1 MVTRQL
7 SPEIVSLIHHVS
19 LNESGW
25 WKKATSQVILG
36 VLWKRTT
43 PITRDVFQADLL
55 NELGHN
61 ISEEAFA
68 AQLQS
73 LTAQG
78 AIVEAPNE
86 TIRLAEATRRT
97 LHTANQSTI
106 AERDECLVS
115 FTSSCKKH
123 VEGLDPEKVWD
134 SFRKGLATTVRLSGA
149 NLYHLLGD
157 GNLERDKDWLTA
169 FFKDFDIAHCEGL
182 RKVVADFFAPGNQ
195 ACRNQVL
202 RMMSAQFFAEA
213 SQLND
218 ATIRTLEGDKK
229 KRVIRVVL
237 DTNFVFSV
245 LDLHD
250 NPSDGSALS
259 LIALAG
265 QAKRYLDIKFYV
277 LPSTIDE
284 AQHVLADQLRA
295 VERIRTTG
303 AMARAAL
310 TQTLSGI
317 ARRYFSAAAA
327 SNGLSPAEYFKP
339 YVEDLRTILIDKGI
353 AVLEAHPAI
362 YNQRQDVVD
371 DVLSE
376 HEWEG
381 QNIPE
386 HRRKSYETLLHDVVL
401 WHAVS
406 DRRSSYVDSPFEV
419 EYWAVSIDWR
429 LIGFDRKKRESGV
442 NKLPV
447 VLHPNSLVQLV
458 QFWVPRSAEMDASLI
473 DSLSLPLYFQS
484 FDIEDERATIKV
496 LEAISRY
503 ENQADI
509 SEATI
514 TKILAN
520 QVLRA
525 RLRESTAA
533 NDVVFELVR
542 DEILAEH
549 RVTIE
554 KLGAA
559 ESSIEALNSDLA
571 VERNLREE
579 VAQSLAAAAKKI
591 DNIQSSASLVT
602 QEKITLSEEL
612 NAATRKVAIAEGQV
626 RELAGTNTTIETE
639 LMKSRFVN
647 RFVFLPL
654 LLSVILAAIVVAKG
668 GSLDLAGYRRGMAAG
683 LVFFVPIL
691 ISCWATRLF
700 SSLWTSLETWWL
712 PKAMKWAGWA
722 SLVLLILTLEAVFQ
736 GCVYDLY
743 KELTG
748 SDASTAI
755 QTIGK

>member
-1 MVTRQL
+1 MATRQL

-19 LNESGW
+19 LNETGW
-25 WKKATSQVILG
+25 WKKATSQVVLG
-36 VLWKRTT
+36 VLWKRNE
-43 PITRDVFQADLL
+43 PIDRNGLHSDLFK
-55 NELGHN
+55 ELGHG
-61 ISEEAFA
+61 IAEETLT
-68 AQLQS
+68 AQLQL

-78 AIVEAPNE
+78 AIIESQDGA
-86 TIRLAEATRRT
+86 IRLAEATKRT
-97 LHTANQSTI
+97 LHAANQATL
-106 AERDECLVS
+106 AEREECLKS
-115 FTSSCKKH
+115 FKSSCSTH
-123 VEGLDPEKVWD
+123 VESLDPDVVWE
-134 SFRKGLATTVRLSGA
+134 SFRKGLATTVRLAGA

-157 GNLERDKDWLTA
+157 GNLERDKDWLSA
-169 FFKDFDIAHCEGL
+169 FFNNFDIAHREGL
-182 RKVVADFFAPGNQ
+182 RKVAADFFAPSNHP
-195 ACRNQVL
+195 CRNQVL

-213 SQLND
+213 SQLSD
-218 ATIRTLEGDKK
+218 TTIKALEGDKK
-229 KRVIRVVL
+229 KRVVRIVL
-237 DTNFVFSV
+237 DTNFIFSV

-310 TQTLSGI
+310 TQALSGI

-327 SNGLSPAEYFKP
+327 QNGLSPAEYFKP
-339 YVEDLRTILIDKGI
+339 YIEDLRTILIDKGI

-362 YNQRQDVVD
+362 YHQRQDVVD

-376 HEWEG
+376 HEWEE
-381 QNIPE
+381 QSIPE

-406 DRRSSYVDSPFEV
+406 DKRSSYVDSPFEI

-429 LIGFDRKKRESGV
+429 LIGFDRKKRDAGA

-458 QFWVPRSAEMDASLI
+458 QFWVPRSTEMDASLI

-514 TKILAN
+514 TRILAN
-520 QVLRA
+520 QALRA

-533 NDVVFELVR
+533 NDVVFDLVR

-549 RVTIE
+549 RLTVE

-559 ESSIEALNSDLA
+559 ESSIQALNADLEMASKTRDEAVQKLA
-571 VERNLREE
+571 VATESLDN
-579 VAQSLAAAAKKI
+579 VQSTAAIVNFEKNVLSNKLGI
-591 DNIQSSASLVT
+591 VT
-602 QEKITLSEEL
+602 QE
-612 NAATRKVAIAEGQV
+612 AQIAQEQA
-626 RELAGTNTTIETE
+626 RELADSKKKIELE
-639 LMKSRFVN
+639 LIKTRFVN
-647 RFVFLPL
+647 RFVFIPL
-654 LLSVILAAIVVAKG
+654 LFAVLLVAILLSKGDILG
-668 GSLDLAGYRRGMAAG
+668 LAGFRRAMAAG
-683 LVFFVPIL
+683 LGFSLPIL
-691 ISCWATRLF
+691 LSCWSIRLF
-700 SSLWTSLETWWL
+700 PNLWAGLQAWWL
-712 PKAMKWAGWA
+712 PKAMKWVGWA
-722 SLVLLILTLEAVFQ
+722 SLGLAILTLEAVFQ
-736 GCVYDLY
+736 GHVYDKF
-743 KELTG
+743 KEVNGTDAAAEG
-748 SDASTAI
+748 SVN
-755 QTIGK
+755 GK

>member
-25 WKKATSQVILG
+25 WKKATSQVVLG
-36 VLWKRTT
+36 VLWKRGT
-43 PITRDVFQADLL
+43 PISREVFQADLL
-55 NELGHN
+55 KELGHN
-61 ISEEAFA
+61 ISEASLA
-68 AQLQS
+68 AQLQL
-73 LTAQG
+73 LTTQG
-78 AIVEAPNE
+78 AIVEAQDG

-97 LHTANQSTI
+97 LHAANQSTI
-106 AERDECLVS
+106 AERDECLAS
-115 FTSSCKKH
+115 FTSSCKNH
-123 VEGLDPEKVWD
+123 VEALDPNLVWD
-134 SFRKGLATTVRLSGA
+134 SFRKGLATTVRLAGA

-169 FFKDFDIAHCEGL
+169 FFKNFDIAHREGL
-182 RKVVADFFAPGNQ
+182 RKVAADFFAPGNQ
-195 ACRNQVL
+195 PCRNQVL

-218 ATIRTLEGDKK
+218 ATIKALEGDKK
-229 KRVIRVVL
+229 KRVIRIVL

-277 LPSTIDE
+277 LPATIDE

-303 AMARAAL
+303 SMARAAL
-310 TQTLSGI
+310 TQALSGI
-317 ARRYFSAAAA
+317 ARRYFSAAAS
-327 SNGLSPAEYFKP
+327 SNGLSPGEYFKP

-353 AVLEAHPAI
+353 GVLEAHPAV

-371 DVLSE
+371 DVLVE

-381 QNIPE
+381 HNIPE

-429 LIGFDRKKRESGV
+429 LIGFDRKKREAGA

-447 VLHPNSLVQLV
+447 VLHPNSLVQLI
-458 QFWVPRSAEMDASLI
+458 QFWVPRSTEMDASLI

-503 ENQADI
+503 ENQGDI

-520 QVLRA
+520 QALRA
-525 RLRESTAA
+525 RLRESSAA

-549 RVTIE
+549 RLTVE
-554 KLGAA
+554 RLGAA
-559 ESSIEALNSDLA
+559 ESSIQALSSDLA
-571 VERNLREE
+571 SERKQREE
-579 VAQSLAAAAKKI
+579 VALSLARTAENLDSVKGDVASVERERSALNKELGTVTKK
-591 DNIQSSASLVT
+591 A
-602 QEKITLSEEL
+602 E
-612 NAATRKVAIAEGQV
+612 IAEGQV
-626 RELAGTNTTIETE
+626 KELSGAKTVVERE
-639 LMKSRFVN
+639 LMKTRFLN
-647 RFVFLPL
+647 RFVLGPL
-654 LLSVILAAIVVAKG
+654 LLSLVLVAFFVSYG
-668 GSLDLAGYRRGMAAG
+668 EISNLTGFRRFMAAC
-683 LVFFVPIL
+683 LVFSLPIL
-691 ISCWATRLF
+691 IACWSIRLIPKF
-700 SSLWTSLETWWL
+700 LSGLETWWL
-712 PKAMKWAGWA
+712 PRVMKWVGWA
-722 SLVLLILTLEAVFQ
+722 SLGLVALALEAVLQ
-736 GCVYDLY
+736 GHIYDTF
-743 KELTG
+743 KELRG
-748 SDASTAI
+748 SDVPAGVKTD
-755 QTIGK
+755 GK

>member
-25 WKKATSQVILG
+25 WKKATSQVVLG

-43 PITRDVFQADLL
+43 PISRDVFQADLL
-55 NELGHN
+55 KELGHN
-61 ISEEAFA
+61 ISEETLV

-78 AIVEAPNE
+78 AIVEAPDG
-86 TIRLAEATRRT
+86 TIRLAESTRRA

-106 AERDECLVS
+106 AERDECLAS
-115 FTSSCKKH
+115 FTYSCKKH
-123 VEGLDPEKVWD
+123 VAGLDPEKVWD
-134 SFRKGLATTVRLSGA
+134 SFRKGLAKTVRLSGA

-157 GNLERDKDWLTA
+157 GNLERDRDWLTA
-169 FFKDFDIAHCEGL
+169 FFKDFDIGDREGL
-182 RKVVADFFAPGNQ
+182 RKVAADFFAPGNQ
-195 ACRNQVL
+195 PCRNQVL

-218 ATIRTLEGDKK
+218 ATIKALEGDKK

-310 TQTLSGI
+310 TQALSGI

-371 DVLSE
+371 DVLIE
-376 HEWEG
+376 HEWEE

-509 SEATI
+509 SEVTI

-559 ESSIEALNSDLA
+559 ESSIQALNINLTA
-571 VERNLREE
+571 ERKMREE
-579 VAQSLAAAAKKI
+579 AAKNLAAASEEL
-591 DNIQSSASLVT
+591 DNIQSSAASVT
-602 QEKITLSEEL
+602 NERNALSEEL
-612 NAATRKVAIAEGQV
+612 GALTQKAAIAEGQV
-626 RELAGTNTTIETE
+626 RELAGTKTKIEIE

-647 RFVFLPL
+647 RFVFFPL
-654 LLSVILAAIVVAKG
+654 LLSVVLVAILVANG
-668 GSLDLAGYRRGMAAG
+668 ESLNVAGFRRVMASGLAFSVP
-683 LVFFVPIL
+683 VF
-691 ISCWATRLF
+691 ISCWLIRLLP
-700 SSLWTSLETWWL
+700 SLWGGLESWWL

-722 SLVLLILTLEAVFQ
+722 SLGLVILTLEAVFQ
-736 GCVYDLY
+736 GHVYDQF
-743 KELTG
+743 KELKG
-748 SDASTAI
+748 SDASTEV
-755 QTIGK
+755 QTNGK

>member
-25 WKKATSQVILG
+25 WKKATSQVVLG
-36 VLWKRTT
+36 VLWKRNT
-43 PITRDVFQADLL
+43 PISRQVFQSDILK
-55 NELGHN
+55 ELGHN
-61 ISEEAFA
+61 ISEETLA

-78 AIVEAPNE
+78 AIVEAPDG

-97 LHTANQSTI
+97 LHAANQSTI
-106 AERDECLVS
+106 AERDECLAS
-115 FTSSCKKH
+115 FTSSCNKH

-169 FFKDFDIAHCEGL
+169 FFKDFDIAHREGL
-182 RKVVADFFAPGNQ
+182 RKVAADFFAPGNQ
-195 ACRNQVL
+195 PCRNQVL

-218 ATIRTLEGDKK
+218 ATIKALEGDKK

-265 QAKRYLDIKFYV
+265 QAKRYLDIKFFV

-310 TQTLSGI
+310 TQALSGI

-327 SNGLSPAEYFKP
+327 SNGLSPVEYFKP

-353 AVLEAHPAI
+353 AVLEAHSAI

-371 DVLSE
+371 DVLIE
-376 HEWEG
+376 HDWEER
-381 QNIPE
+381 NIPE

-401 WHAVS
+401 WHSVC

-429 LIGFDRKKRESGV
+429 LIGFDRKKRELGV

-520 QVLRA
+520 QALRA
-525 RLRESTAA
+525 RLRESTSA

-549 RVTIE
+549 RLTIE

-559 ESSIEALNSDLA
+559 ESSIQTLNIDLA
-571 VERNLREE
+571 AERKMREE
-579 VAQSLAAAAKKI
+579 ADRNFAAAAERLDTIK
-591 DNIQSSASLVT
+591 NSASIVT
-602 QEKITLSEEL
+602 LEKNTLSKEL
-612 NAATRKVAIAEGQV
+612 DAAAQKAAIAEGQV
-626 RELAGTNTTIETE
+626 RDLAGTKTKIQTE

-654 LLSVILAAIVVAKG
+654 LLAVVLVAVVVANA
-668 GSLDLAGYRRGMAAG
+668 GSLNLAGYRRVMAAG
-683 LVFFVPIL
+683 LAFFVPVL
-691 ISCWATRLF
+691 ISCWLIRLLP
-700 SSLWTSLETWWL
+700 SLWAGLETWWL
-712 PKAMKWAGWA
+712 PKTMKRAGWA
-722 SLVLLILTLEAVFQ
+722 SLGLVLLTMEAVFQ
-736 GCVYDLY
+736 GYVYDQF
-743 KELTG
+743 KEFRG
-748 SDASTAI
+748 SDASTEV
-755 QTIGK
+755 QTNGK

>member
-25 WKKATSQVILG
+25 WKKATSQVVLG
-36 VLWKRTT
+36 VLWKRGT
-43 PITRDVFQADLL
+43 PISREVFQADLL
-55 NELGHN
+55 KELGHN
-61 ISEEAFA
+61 ISEATLA

-78 AIVEAPNE
+78 AIVEAQDG

-97 LHTANQSTI
+97 LHAANQSTI
-106 AERDECLVS
+106 AERDECLAS
-115 FTSSCKKH
+115 FTSSCKIH
-123 VEGLDPEKVWD
+123 VEALDPDSVWD
-134 SFRKGLATTVRLSGA
+134 SFRKGLATTVRLAGA

-157 GNLERDKDWLTA
+157 GNLERDKDWLTE
-169 FFKDFDIAHCEGL
+169 FFKNFDIAHREGL
-182 RKVVADFFAPGNQ
+182 RKVAADFFAPGNQ
-195 ACRNQVL
+195 PCRNQVL

-218 ATIRTLEGDKK
+218 GTIKALEGDKK
-229 KRVIRVVL
+229 KRVIRIVL

-277 LPSTIDE
+277 LPATIDE

-303 AMARAAL
+303 SMARAAL
-310 TQTLSGI
+310 TQALSGI

-353 AVLEAHPAI
+353 AVLEAHPAL

-371 DVLSE
+371 DVLVE
-376 HEWEG
+376 HEWED

-429 LIGFDRKKRESGV
+429 LIGFDRKKREAGV

-447 VLHPNSLVQLV
+447 VLHPNSLVQLI
-458 QFWVPRSAEMDASLI
+458 QFWVPRSTEMDASLI

-484 FDIEDERATIKV
+484 FDLEDERATIKV

-503 ENQADI
+503 ENQGDI
-509 SEATI
+509 SESTI

-520 QVLRA
+520 QALRA

-542 DEILAEH
+542 EEILAEH
-549 RVTIE
+549 RLTVE
-554 KLGAA
+554 RLGAA
-559 ESSIEALNSDLA
+559 ESSIQALNADLA
-571 VERNLREE
+571 AERKMREE
-579 VAQSLAAAAKKI
+579 FAQ
-591 DNIQSSASLVT
+591 NLVT
-602 QEKITLSEEL
+602 TAEKLDSIKSNVVSVALEKNALNEEL
-612 NAATRKVAIAEGQV
+612 DAVTKKAAIADGHIK
-626 RELAGTNTTIETE
+626 ELSGTKTKIESE
-639 LMKSRFVN
+639 LMKTRFVN
-647 RFVFLPL
+647 KFVFAPL
-654 LLSVILAAIVVAKG
+654 LVSVVLAAILVSG
-668 GSLDLAGYRRGMAAG
+668 GEIIHLAGFRRVMAAG
-683 LVFFVPIL
+683 LAFSLPVLVT
-691 ISCWATRLF
+691 CWAIRLF
-700 SSLWTSLETWWL
+700 PSLLAGLESWWL

-722 SLVLLILTLEAVFQ
+722 SVGLVILTLEAVFQ
-736 GCVYDLY
+736 GHVYDKF
-743 KELTG
+743 KELAG
-748 SDASTAI
+748 SDVSTDV
-755 QTIGK
+755 QTNGK

>member
-25 WKKATSQVILG
+25 WRKATSQVFLG
-36 VLWKRTT
+36 VLWKRTA
-43 PITRDVFQADLL
+43 PISRDVFQADLL
-55 NELGHN
+55 KELGHN
-61 ISEEAFA
+61 ISEETFV
-68 AQLQS
+68 AQLKL

-78 AIVEAPNE
+78 LIVEAPNG

-169 FFKDFDIAHCEGL
+169 FFKDFDKGHREGL
-182 RKVVADFFAPGNQ
+182 RKVAADFFAPGNQ
-195 ACRNQVL
+195 PCRNQVL

-213 SQLND
+213 SQLSD
-218 ATIRTLEGDKK
+218 ATIKALEGDKK
-229 KRVIRVVL
+229 MRVIRVVL

-265 QAKRYLDIKFYV
+265 QSKSYLDIKFYV

-284 AQHVLADQLRA
+284 AKHVLADQLRA

-310 TQTLSGI
+310 TQALSGI

-327 SNGLSPAEYFKP
+327 SDGLSPAEYFKP
-339 YVEDLRTILIDKGI
+339 YIEDLRTILIDKGI

-362 YNQRQDVVD
+362 FNQRQDVVD
-371 DVLSE
+371 DVLIE
-376 HEWEG
+376 QEWEE

-520 QVLRA
+520 QALRA

-549 RVTIE
+549 RLTIE

-559 ESSIEALNSDLA
+559 ESSIQALNINLTA
-571 VERNLREE
+571 ERKMREE
-579 VAQSLAAAAKKI
+579 VAQNLAAASEKI
-591 DNIQSSASLVT
+591 DNIQSGASLIT
-602 QEKITLSEEL
+602 LEKTALSEEL
-612 NAATRKVAIAEGQV
+612 DAATRKVAIAEGKV
-626 RELAGTNTTIETE
+626 IELADTQTRIKTE
-639 LMKSRFVN
+639 LMKSRFVT

-654 LLSVILAAIVVAKG
+654 FFSVVLAAIVVANG
-668 GSLDLAGYRRGMAAG
+668 GGLNLAGYRKVMAVA
-683 LVFFVPIL
+683 LAFSVPVL
-691 ISCWATRLF
+691 ISCWLIRLLPR
-700 SSLWTSLETWWL
+700 LWAGLETWWL
-712 PKAMKWAGWA
+712 PKSMKLAGWA
-722 SLVLLILTLEAVFQ
+722 SIGLVLLTMQAVFQ
-736 GCVYDLY
+736 DYVVH
-743 KELTG
+743 KFNKLTG
-748 SDASTAI
+748 SESSTDA
-755 QTIGK
+755 QVNDK

>member
-1 MVTRQL
+1 MGTRQL

-25 WKKATSQVILG
+25 WRKATSQVVLG
-36 VLWKRTT
+36 VLWRRTT
-43 PITRDVFQADLL
+43 PISRDVFQADLL
-55 NELGHN
+55 KELGHN
-61 ISEEAFA
+61 ISEETLA
-68 AQLQS
+68 AQLKS

-78 AIVEAPNE
+78 AIVEAPDG

-97 LHTANQSTI
+97 LHAANQSTN
-106 AERDECLVS
+106 AERDECLAS
-115 FTSSCKKH
+115 FRSSCKKH

-134 SFRKGLATTVRLSGA
+134 SFRKGLTTTVRLSGA
-149 NLYHLLGD
+149 NLYHLLSD

-169 FFKDFDIAHCEGL
+169 FFKDFDIGHREGL
-182 RKVVADFFAPGNQ
+182 RKVAADFFAPGNQ
-195 ACRNQVL
+195 PCRNQVL

-218 ATIRTLEGDKK
+218 ATIKALEGNKK

-310 TQTLSGI
+310 TQPLSGI

-339 YVEDLRTILIDKGI
+339 YVEDLRTILVDKGI

-371 DVLSE
+371 DVLME
-376 HEWEG
+376 HEWEER
-381 QNIPE
+381 NIPE

-401 WHAVS
+401 WHSVC

-429 LIGFDRKKRESGV
+429 LIGFDRKKRELGV

-447 VLHPNSLVQLV
+447 VLHPSSLVQLV
-458 QFWVPRSAEMDASLI
+458 QFWVPRSVGMDASLI

-514 TKILAN
+514 TKILGN
-520 QVLRA
+520 QALRA

-549 RVTIE
+549 RLTVE

-559 ESSIEALNSDLA
+559 ESSIQTLSADLA
-571 VERNLREE
+571 AERQRRDDVFQKLTAATESLGHIQSTAASVKTE
-579 VAQSLAAAAKKI
+579 KIALSQELGIVAQKA
-591 DNIQSSASLVT
+591 
-602 QEKITLSEEL
+602 E
-612 NAATRKVAIAEGQV
+612 IAEGQV
-626 RELAGTNTTIETE
+626 RALADTNTRIGNE
-639 LMKSRFVN
+639 LIKTRFVN
-647 RFVFLPL
+647 RFVFVPL
-654 LLSVILAAIVVAKG
+654 LLAVVLVAILLSSGERLGLIG
-668 GSLDLAGYRRGMAAG
+668 FRQFMAAS
-683 LVFFVPIL
+683 LAFSLPIL
-691 ISCWATRLF
+691 FSCWSIRLF
-700 SSLWTSLETWWL
+700 PNLWSGLEAWWL

-722 SLVLLILTLEAVFQ
+722 SLGLAILTFEAVLQ
-736 GCVYDLY
+736 GHVYDKF
-743 KELTG
+743 KELIGADSSAEVHVTG
-748 SDASTAI
+748 
-755 QTIGK
+755 K